1 MLKKLYTKVISKLFS
16 EMQRQQLRYIEELYM
31 TAPNV
36 TLGCNVKFPYVKNG
50 PPRYGK
56 IKIGNNSWMCGTINI
71 FPHNVEAEVKIGED
85 CYIGDDTRIWCAK
98 SIIIGD
104 RVLIAHNVN
113 IFDTATH
120 PLDKIERYTHEKLV
134 KEHGMPIILN
144 QKIPEA
150 AVIIH
155 DDVWIGCNSII
166 LKGVEIGEGSIIGAG
181 SVVTKNVPPNT
192 LVGGN
197 PARVVKVLQKE
208 RI

>member
-36 TLGCNVKFPYVKNG
+36 TL
-50 PPRYGK
+50 
-56 IKIGNNSWMCGTINI
+56 
-71 FPHNVEAEVKIGED
+71 
-85 CYIGDDTRIWCAK
+85 
-98 SIIIGD
+98 
-104 RVLIAHNVN
+104 
-113 IFDTATH
+113 
-120 PLDKIERYTHEKLV
+120 
-134 KEHGMPIILN
+134 
-144 QKIPEA
+144 
-150 AVIIH
+150 
-155 DDVWIGCNSII
+155 GCNSII